1 MTGSMTKHS
10 SMRRGRYIALEGI
23 EGAGKSTVAHH
34 IVDRLAA
41 RGLAAT
47 SVREPGGTGAGERIR
62 SILLDP
68 ATELGAWGEALLFAA
83 ARAQLAAERVGPALD
98 SGTWVVS
105 DRSVYSSLAYQGGGR
120 GLGIDAVRAVN
131 EPGLQGVWPDLVIVL
146 RVEPARG
153 LARQEVQDRIGAEG
167 VDFQRRVADAFEELA
182 LREPNRIRVVDAMR
196 PVSAVVDDVFAAIEG
211 QLGPVA

>member
-1 MTGSMTKHS
+1 MTDSMTADNLGH
-10 SMRRGRYIALEGI
+10 RGRYIALEGI

-34 IVDRLAA
+34 LVAQLTSNGVAA
-41 RGLAAT
+41 M
-47 SVREPGGTGAGERIR
+47 SVREPGGTAAGERIR

-68 ATELGAWGEALLFAA
+68 ASELGWWGEALLFAA

-98 SGTWVVS
+98 AGTWVVS

-146 RVEPARG
+146 RVDPARG
-153 LARQEVQDRIGAEG
+153 LARQEVEDRIGAEG
-167 VDFQRRVADAFEELA
+167 VDFQRRVADAFEALA
-182 LREPNRIRVVDAMR
+182 VREPQRIAVVDARR
-196 PVSAVVDDVFAAIEG
+196 PVDAGVDDVFAAITERV
-211 QLGPVA
+211 GPVA